1 MGHSI
6 YLADDEK
13 SIREL
18 LHSFLASDGYT
29 VRSFESGDALL
40 EAFRQEP
47 AELVILDI
55 MMPGTDGLTVC
66 RELRSVSDIPII
78 LLTAKDSELDYV
90 MGISQGSDDY
100 LTKPFRPT
108 ILLMKVRA
116 LLRRV
121 EMDRGKTAAA
131 VDELRYGDL
140 RYSATENAVF
150 CGSTIVALTQT
161 ELRLLSYMMKQPEK
175 AYSREELLSAVWGFD
190 SEVETRV
197 TDETLRRIRKKLTQ
211 SGSTVSVSTIW
222 GFGYKLKGAERQQT
236 FFQNA
241 SHELKTPLMAIQ
253 GYAEGIQA
261 GVMDTG
267 SAAEVI
273 LEESDRMT
281 ELVEELLDISKIDM
295 GRQQLALSE
304 MDIRELLYDS
314 IRAVESAAAASG
326 ITIAPDF
333 SEEPIMVKCD
343 DTQMRRA
350 VTNIL
355 TNGLRY
361 ARSELRL
368 TCRADRRQ
376 VTIRI
381 QDDGDGIAEADLPH
395 IFDRFYMGRSG
406 KSGIGLA
413 LTREIIHLH
422 KGTIRARNGD
432 TGAVFEISI
441 PVSR

>member
-108 ILLMKVRA
+108 ILLMKVKA

-121 EMDRGKTAAA
+121 EMDRGKTVAAE
-131 VDELRYGDL
+131 DELRYGDL
-140 RYSATENAVF
+140 RYSTTENAVF

-161 ELRLLSYMMKQPEK
+161 ELRLLSYMMKQPEM

-197 TDETLRRIRKKLTQ
+197 TDETLRRIRKKLLQ
-211 SGSTVSVSTIW
+211 AGSTVSVSTIW
-222 GFGYKLKGAERQQT
+222 GFGYKLKGA
-236 FFQNA
+236 
-241 SHELKTPLMAIQ
+241 
-253 GYAEGIQA
+253 
-261 GVMDTG
+261 G
-267 SAAEVI
+267 SV
-273 LEESDRMT
+273 
-281 ELVEELLDISKIDM
+281 
-295 GRQQLALSE
+295 
-304 MDIRELLYDS
+304 
-314 IRAVESAAAASG
+314 
-326 ITIAPDF
+326 
-333 SEEPIMVKCD
+333 
-343 DTQMRRA
+343 
-350 VTNIL
+350 
-355 TNGLRY
+355 
-361 ARSELRL
+361 
-368 TCRADRRQ
+368 
-376 VTIRI
+376 
-381 QDDGDGIAEADLPH
+381 
-395 IFDRFYMGRSG
+395 
-406 KSGIGLA
+406 
-413 LTREIIHLH
+413 
-422 KGTIRARNGD
+422 
-432 TGAVFEISI
+432 
-441 PVSR
+441 

>member
-55 MMPGTDGLTVC
+55 MMPGTEGLAVC

-121 EMDRGKTAAA
+121 EMDRGKTAAE
-131 VDELRYGDL
+131 DELHYGDI
-140 RYSATENAVF
+140 RYSATENAIFYGTVPV
-150 CGSTIVALTQT
+150 SLTQT

-197 TDETLRRIRKKLTQ
+197 TDETLRRIRKKLLQ
-211 SGSTVSVSTIW
+211 AGSTVSVSTIW
-222 GFGYKLKGAERQQT
+222 GFGYKLKGAERT
-236 FFQNA
+236 
-241 SHELKTPLMAIQ
+241 
-253 GYAEGIQA
+253 
-261 GVMDTG
+261 
-267 SAAEVI
+267 
-273 LEESDRMT
+273 
-281 ELVEELLDISKIDM
+281 
-295 GRQQLALSE
+295 
-304 MDIRELLYDS
+304 
-314 IRAVESAAAASG
+314 
-326 ITIAPDF
+326 
-333 SEEPIMVKCD
+333 
-343 DTQMRRA
+343 
-350 VTNIL
+350 
-355 TNGLRY
+355 
-361 ARSELRL
+361 
-368 TCRADRRQ
+368 
-376 VTIRI
+376 
-381 QDDGDGIAEADLPH
+381 
-395 IFDRFYMGRSG
+395 
-406 KSGIGLA
+406 
-413 LTREIIHLH
+413 
-422 KGTIRARNGD
+422 
-432 TGAVFEISI
+432 
-441 PVSR
+441 

>member
-150 CGSTIVALTQT
+150 CESTIVALTQT

-175 AYSREELLSAVWGFD
+175 AYSRE
-190 SEVETRV
+190 
-197 TDETLRRIRKKLTQ
+197 
-211 SGSTVSVSTIW
+211 
-222 GFGYKLKGAERQQT
+222 
-236 FFQNA
+236 
-241 SHELKTPLMAIQ
+241 
-253 GYAEGIQA
+253 
-261 GVMDTG
+261 
-267 SAAEVI
+267 
-273 LEESDRMT
+273 
-281 ELVEELLDISKIDM
+281 
-295 GRQQLALSE
+295 
-304 MDIRELLYDS
+304 ELLYDS

>member
-150 CGSTIVALTQT
+150 FGSTIVALTQT
-161 ELRLLSYMMKQPEK
+161 ELRLLSYMLKQPEK
-175 AYSREELLSAVWGFD
+175 AYSREELLNAVWGFD

-197 TDETLRRIRKKLTQ
+197 TDETLRRIRKKLLQ
-211 SGSTVSVSTIW
+211 AGSTVSVSTIW
-222 GFGYKLKGAERQQT
+222 GFGYKLKERS
-236 FFQNA
+236 A
-241 SHELKTPLMAIQ
+241 HEKH
-253 GYAEGIQA
+253 QA
-261 GVMDTG
+261 
-267 SAAEVI
+267 
-273 LEESDRMT
+273 
-281 ELVEELLDISKIDM
+281 
-295 GRQQLALSE
+295 
-304 MDIRELLYDS
+304 
-314 IRAVESAAAASG
+314 
-326 ITIAPDF
+326 
-333 SEEPIMVKCD
+333 
-343 DTQMRRA
+343 
-350 VTNIL
+350 
-355 TNGLRY
+355 
-361 ARSELRL
+361 
-368 TCRADRRQ
+368 ADRVSDPRCG
-376 VTIRI
+376 TAALCPFHA
-381 QDDGDGIAEADLPH
+381 GGE
-395 IFDRFYMGRSG
+395 RSDPRPLCKRGG
-406 KSGIGLA
+406 KGA
-413 LTREIIHLH
+413 AQR
-422 KGTIRARNGD
+422 
-432 TGAVFEISI
+432 GAV
-441 PVSR
+441 

>member
-121 EMDRGKTAAA
+121 EMDRGKTAAEK
-131 VDELRYGDL
+131 DELHYGDL
-140 RYSATENAVF
+140 RYSATENAVLR
-150 CGSTIVALTQT
+150 GNTPVALTQT
-161 ELRLLSYMMKQPEK
+161 ELRLLSYMLKQPEK
-175 AYSREELLSAVWGFD
+175 AYSREELLNAVWGFD

-197 TDETLRRIRKKLTQ
+197 TDETLRRIRKKLLQ
-211 SGSTVSVSTIW
+211 AGSTVSVSTIW
-222 GFGYKLKGAERQQT
+222 GFGYKLKEAERT
-236 FFQNA
+236 
-241 SHELKTPLMAIQ
+241 
-253 GYAEGIQA
+253 
-261 GVMDTG
+261 
-267 SAAEVI
+267 
-273 LEESDRMT
+273 
-281 ELVEELLDISKIDM
+281 
-295 GRQQLALSE
+295 
-304 MDIRELLYDS
+304 
-314 IRAVESAAAASG
+314 
-326 ITIAPDF
+326 
-333 SEEPIMVKCD
+333 
-343 DTQMRRA
+343 
-350 VTNIL
+350 
-355 TNGLRY
+355 
-361 ARSELRL
+361 
-368 TCRADRRQ
+368 
-376 VTIRI
+376 
-381 QDDGDGIAEADLPH
+381 
-395 IFDRFYMGRSG
+395 
-406 KSGIGLA
+406 
-413 LTREIIHLH
+413 
-422 KGTIRARNGD
+422 
-432 TGAVFEISI
+432 
-441 PVSR
+441 

>member
-121 EMDRGKTAAA
+121 EMDRGKKAEAE
-131 VDELRYGDL
+131 DELRYGDL
-140 RYSATENAVF
+140 RYSATENAVL
-150 CGSTIVALTQT
+150 CGNTPVALTQT
-161 ELRLLSYMMKQPEK
+161 ELRLLSYMLKQPEK
-175 AYSREELLSAVWGFD
+175 AYSREELLNAVWGFD

-197 TDETLRRIRKKLTQ
+197 TDETLRRIRKKLLQ
-211 SGSTVSVSTIW
+211 AGSTVSVSTIW
-222 GFGYKLKGAERQQT
+222 GFGYKLKEAERT
-236 FFQNA
+236 
-241 SHELKTPLMAIQ
+241 
-253 GYAEGIQA
+253 
-261 GVMDTG
+261 
-267 SAAEVI
+267 
-273 LEESDRMT
+273 
-281 ELVEELLDISKIDM
+281 
-295 GRQQLALSE
+295 
-304 MDIRELLYDS
+304 
-314 IRAVESAAAASG
+314 
-326 ITIAPDF
+326 
-333 SEEPIMVKCD
+333 
-343 DTQMRRA
+343 
-350 VTNIL
+350 
-355 TNGLRY
+355 
-361 ARSELRL
+361 
-368 TCRADRRQ
+368 
-376 VTIRI
+376 
-381 QDDGDGIAEADLPH
+381 
-395 IFDRFYMGRSG
+395 
-406 KSGIGLA
+406 
-413 LTREIIHLH
+413 
-422 KGTIRARNGD
+422 
-432 TGAVFEISI
+432 
-441 PVSR
+441 